1 MSKYQIPD
9 DNPAKKYTNIEPNDS
24 ASDIVQKLFTASGE
38 NLHNIPNDINDGCEA
53 SYNDGYTDG
62 KKDGY
67 NDGQKDGIE
76 YTAKMLGIVIPVII
90 GATAWIT
97 AKGIPM
103 AKEKYANHKAKKQ
116 LQATV
121 GQTRQLPTP
130 SDDPNDDEPDEEK

>member
-9 DNPAKKYTNIEPNDS
+9 DNSAKKYTNIEPNDS

-67 NDGQKDGIE
+67 SDGQKDGMGH
-76 YTAKMLGIVIPVII
+76 TAKMLGIVIPVII

-97 AKGIPM
+97 AKGVPM

-121 GQTRQLPTP
+121 GQTRQLPAP